1 MDMISIFLV
10 FIGGIATGRIWGS
23 LSIRGEEE
31 HN

>member
-10 FIGGIATGRIWGS
+10 FIGGIVAGRTWDS
-23 LSIRGEEE
+23 MNVRGEEE